1 MLYRQIGIAALTL
14 IVAAA
19 AMFVPLP
26 LPAAAAQARTIDV
39 DAREFAFEPA
49 QIQVQKGDTV
59 TIHLQS
65 LDAAHGLFID
75 GYGVD
80 LHAEPGKS
88 ADVTFVADQPGKFK
102 IRCSIACGPLHPFMT
117 GEFQV
122 EPDSPLLRAI
132 VAMLIAAVGA
142 FVYFR
147 HD

>member
-1 MLYRQIGIAALTL
+1 MIYRQIGIAALTL
-14 IVAAA
+14 LVATA
-19 AMFVPLP
+19 AMFAPLP

-49 QIQVQKGDTV
+49 QIHVQKGDTV

-80 LHAEPGKS
+80 MHVEPGKS
-88 ADVTFVADQPGKFK
+88 AEVTFVADQPGKFK

-117 GEFQV
+117 GELNV

-132 VAMLIAAVGA
+132 AAMLIVSVGA